1 MDLRRETSQ
10 RVMISARVAARALL
24 LLLIILANLGM
35 AERPPVGQ
43 GGRLQIVTSIPDLA
57 DFTARIGGDL
67 VSVESLAKGLEDP
80 HGVPIKPSFLPKLNQ
95 ADVLIV
101 MGLQHEHAWLTAL
114 IDVAR
119 NPMILPGNPGYIDTS
134 VKISPKQIPEVLSR
148 REGDVHPLGNPH
160 FNLDPVNAKLM
171 AQTIAE
177 GLAQVYP
184 AGEIHFQ
191 ANLQEFEDRID
202 ERLVKWKKLAAQLQG
217 IQFVSYHQDTIYF
230 ADRFGLREAGHI
242 EIRPGIEPTQ
252 RHLVKLV
259 ERIKRE
265 NIQLVLREPYFSNKL
280 PNWIAQQTGARV
292 ATFLIMVGGN
302 PRVKTYEDLIEFN
315 LHSLFN
321 ALQAGQGHAKD

>member
-1 MDLRRETSQ
+1 MDLQREISQ
-10 RVMISARVAARALL
+10 RMLISARVVPRAMFILL
-24 LLLIILANLGM
+24 VILANLGM
-35 AERPPVGQ
+35 AERPPVDQ
-43 GGRLQIVTSIPDLA
+43 GGRLQVVTSIPDLA

-114 IDVAR
+114 MEVAR
-119 NPMILPGNPGYIDTS
+119 NPMILPGNPGYIDCS
-134 VKISPKQIPEVLSR
+134 VNIAPKQIPEVLSR

-171 AQTIAE
+171 AKTIAE

-184 AGEIHFQ
+184 AGKSRFQ
-191 ANLQEFEDRID
+191 ANLKKFENRID
-202 ERLVKWKKLAAQLQG
+202 AQLVKWKKLAAPLQG
-217 IQFVSYHQDTIYF
+217 LQFVSYHQDTIYF
-230 ADRFGLREAGHI
+230 ADRFGLRESGHI

-252 RHLVKLV
+252 RHLVQLV
-259 ERIKRE
+259 ERMKRE
-265 NIQLVLREPYFSNKL
+265 NIQLVLREPYFSDQL

-292 ATFLIMVGGN
+292 AKFLIMVGGN
-302 PRVKTYEDLIEFN
+302 PRVKTYEYLIEFN
-315 LHSLFN
+315 LHSLLD
-321 ALQAGQGHAKD
+321 AVQSGKGRAKD